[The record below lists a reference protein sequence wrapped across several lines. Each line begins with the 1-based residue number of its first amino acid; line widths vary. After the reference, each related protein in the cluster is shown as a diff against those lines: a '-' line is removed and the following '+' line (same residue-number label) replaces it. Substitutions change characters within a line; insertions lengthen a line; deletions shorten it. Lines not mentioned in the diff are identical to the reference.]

1 MASKRSDGKLRMADL
16 VKATGVPK
24 STILFYVAQGL
35 VPEPER
41 PKPNVALYDAACTDV
56 INYIRSAQEI
66 HRYPLSWIR
75 VNVKHILKGTP
86 PEDLLHLGE
95 RILGR
100 PTTMRS
106 LADVAQLT
114 GVSTDDIRRFIDLRL
129 VWPTK
134 EHKFDEYDARLIEAL
149 SRAEDAGLPAE
160 AFVSVAE
167 ALEKVEQASAD
178 IVASHIS
185 EPMATAKASVL
196 VDVLGRLQPYLLHR
210 YLENRQL

>member
-1 MASKRSDGKLRMADL
+1 MTRKPGGKLRMAEL

-24 STILFYVAQGL
+24 STILYYVSQGL
-35 VPEPER
+35 IPEPER
-41 PKPNVALYDAACTDV
+41 PKPNVALYDAACVDV
-56 INYIRSAQEI
+56 VSYIRSAQQI
-66 HRYPLSWIR
+66 HRYPLAWIR
-75 VNVKHILKGTP
+75 VNVRHILKGTP

-100 PTTMRS
+100 PTTMRT
-106 LADVAQLT
+106 LAEVSQLT
-114 GVSTDDIRRFIDLRL
+114 SVTEVDIRRFIDLGM

-134 EHKFDEYDARLIEAL
+134 QQEFDDYDTRLIEAL
-149 SRAEDAGLPAE
+149 SRAEGVGLPAE
-160 AFVSVAE
+160 AFVGVAK
-167 ALEKVEQASAD
+167 ALEGVEQAAAD
-178 IVASHIS
+178 IVTSFIG